1 VGIRTVMIAHNPLV
15 RMLEF
20 EFPVIER
27 LRNWLTDPA
36 VRLQDI
42 DGVESS
48 VAHRQA
54 VERKAILRQL
64 FERFYRECRS
74 MDKRYF
80 GDVPGLRLEIGSG
93 AGIIKTVYP
102 DVITSD
108 IKVLPFVDIVL
119 KGEAIPFP
127 AKSLRAIY
135 AINVFH
141 HLPSPRLFFSEIL
154 RVLHPGGGVVFI
166 EPFYGPLARWVFKRL
181 HASEGFDP
189 DARLWEAEGPL
200 GPMSRAN
207 QALSYIVFTRDR
219 QTLLEEFP
227 DLEVVVDHPHT
238 HLWYVVSGGVNFR
251 QLVPDSFL
259 PVVKVAEQA
268 LSPLG
273 RWIALQHTVVLRRR
287 PSISSAA

>member
-1 VGIRTVMIAHNPLV
+1 
-15 RMLEF
+15 MLEF
-20 EFPVIER
+20 EFPVIGR

-36 VRLQDI
+36 VRVQDI
-42 DGVESS
+42 DGVGSS
-48 VAHRQA
+48 LAHRRA
-54 VERKAILRQL
+54 LERKPILRQL

-74 MDKRYF
+74 MDMQYF
-80 GDVPGLRLEIGSG
+80 VDVPGLCLEIGSG

-108 IKVLPFVDIVL
+108 IKVLPFVDVVL

-141 HLPSPRLFFSEIL
+141 HLPNPRLFFREAL
-154 RVLHPGGGVVFI
+154 RVLHPGGGVILI
-166 EPFYGPLARWVFKRL
+166 EPFYGPLARRVFKHL
-181 HASEGFDP
+181 HATEGFDP
-189 DARLWEAEGPL
+189 DAGSWEAEVPV

-207 QALSYIVFTRDR
+207 QALSYIVFARDR
-219 QTLLEEFP
+219 QVLLDEFP
-227 DLEVVVDHPHT
+227 DFEVVVDRPHT

-259 PVVKVAEQA
+259 PLVKLAERLLA
-268 LSPLG
+268 PFG

-287 PSISSAA
+287 PLRSSAA